1 MKRLVEEIKNEI
13 VESFNNGE
21 LMDYVSDN
29 AIAIKKTDSGCIKHI
44 VFTLGGPYVYL
55 DFVERSGVVC
65 CFESISDAGS
75 FSAIPL
81 LVWEDIEIELEEYFM
96 EVA

>member
-1 MKRLVEEIKNEI
+1 MKRLVEEIKNEVI
-13 VESFNNGE
+13 ESFNNGE
-21 LMDYVSDN
+21 LIDYISEN
-29 AIAIKKTDSGCIKHI
+29 AIEIKKSDRGYIKQI
-44 VFTLGGPYVYL
+44 VFGIGGPSVYL
-55 DFVERSGVVC
+55 DFIERSGVVC